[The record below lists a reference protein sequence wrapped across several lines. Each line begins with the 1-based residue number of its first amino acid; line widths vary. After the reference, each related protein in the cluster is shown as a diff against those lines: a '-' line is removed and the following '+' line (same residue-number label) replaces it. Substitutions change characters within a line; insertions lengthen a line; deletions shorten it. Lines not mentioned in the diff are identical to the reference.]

1 MLTTPLPDLQSWVRH
16 FSQQEIP
23 VLKQTLEHMRL
34 LNDRLDNISI
44 RDIAA
49 LVRHDPLLSLRLI
62 RYLELHRHTSQVTD
76 VTTLDRILLMIGLG
90 GFFRTFGHALTLESK
105 LAGLPEAL
113 EGCRRVCSRAYLA
126 AKFAELI
133 GTRRHDLDPEE
144 VATATLLH
152 NTAEILLWTEAPGLS
167 IQISTLLIQNPGMR
181 SRDAQKKILGI
192 TLHELHMELLN
203 TWHLPKLMQHL
214 QDERYAEEPRV
225 KTVSVATSLARH
237 LNNGWNDPGLPD
249 DYQGVADLIN
259 IEPAAAYKLVQ
270 RLAINVAREWEWFD
284 VQPAAAMLAQ
294 EPPKPPKDFII
305 T

>member
-1 MLTTPLPDLQSWVRH
+1 MLNAPLPDLKSWVTH
-16 FSQQEIP
+16 FSQQEVP
-23 VLKQTLEHMRL
+23 VLSYTLDRMR
-34 LNDRLDNISI
+34 DMQARIDDIGV
-44 RDIAA
+44 RDVAHLI
-49 LVRHDPLLSLRLI
+49 RHDPLLSLRLI
-62 RYLELHRHTSQVTD
+62 RHLETHRHVAQVTD

-133 GTRRHDLDPEE
+133 GSRRHDLDPEE

-152 NTAEILLWTEAPGLS
+152 NTAEILLWTEAPELS
-167 IQISTLLIQNPGMR
+167 IQISSLLLKNPGMR
-181 SRDAQKKILGI
+181 SRYAQKKILGI
-192 TLHELHMELLN
+192 TLHDLHMELLN

-214 QDERYAEEPRV
+214 QDERFAEEPRV
-225 KTVSVATSLARH
+225 KTVSVATALARH

-249 DYQGVADLIN
+249 DYQGVADLIG
-259 IEPAAAYKLVQ
+259 IEPEAAYKLIQ

-284 VQPAAAMLAQ
+284 IQPAAALLAQ